1 MPERGWFKLNMDGV
15 ASKALGLVGG
25 GRLIRDDIGNW
36 VIGFS
41 KRIGIINSFMAE
53 VWALRD
59 RLMLCNQMNLSD
71 IIVELDAKAL
81 VDAFKNPSYAN
92 SVISPLFDDC
102 RQLTSRIPRLCI
114 RHIYREANKCADKL
128 ANIVINQSLGFV
140 IHSCLLVDLLGCFK
154 ADCQGLYSNRLCL
167 DTLVSF

>member
-128 ANIVINQSLGFV
+128 ANIGINQSLGFV
-140 IHSCLLVDLLGCFK
+140 IHSCQLVDLLGCFE

>member
-1 MPERGWFKLNMDGV
+1 MPERGWFKLNTNGA

-25 GRLIRDDIGNW
+25 GGSLRDDIGNC

-81 VDAFKNPSYAN
+81 VDAFKNPSSAN
-92 SVISPLFDDC
+92 
-102 RQLTSRIPRLCI
+102 
-114 RHIYREANKCADKL
+114 
-128 ANIVINQSLGFV
+128 
-140 IHSCLLVDLLGCFK
+140 
-154 ADCQGLYSNRLCL
+154 
-167 DTLVSF
+167 